1 MSFAH
6 RDCRDA
12 FLRQG
17 RRFFTEVHMP
27 DIINDLLKS
36 RRFWAAVALIAVP
49 AINEKLNLGL
59 SEDQF
64 IATAVAIVGF
74 IVGESIRSSS
84 LKNA

>member
-1 MSFAH
+1 MEVRMPSF
-6 RDCRDA
+6 
-12 FLRQG
+12 
-17 RRFFTEVHMP
+17 V
-27 DIINDLLKS
+27 NDLLKS